1 MQGFFS
7 HVKCVAAL
15 TFPRSK
21 YSPTYYSVPS
31 ALILV
36 KLKTHICLPNHF
48 LYPVLLC
55 SCQPCPPWAAC
66 QRCHPGLL
74 KRLPARR
81 EQLYPSTD
89 SRQMVVSGEE
99 CCITKPL
106 FCGCSL
112 CFQVL
117 KLCYLCDAPP
127 APVVLLSIVSVKPS
141 TLKASPRS
149 SDPACIVVGS
159 SHELCQILQQTY
171 GLYMALP
178 LKDILEKPFQ
188 VLLLKHNPFTQEIR
202 LASRVRNPRIV
213 FHSWGFYLWSLSL
226 CCIFLFST
234 PFSLQ

>member
-1 MQGFFS
+1 MWFQCYVILAPSSQIIICSWWVGVCFQGFFS

-15 TFPRSK
+15 TFLRSK
-21 YSPTYYSVPS
+21 YSPTYYSVLS

-74 KRLPARR
+74 KPLPARR

-89 SRQMVVSGEE
+89 SKQMVVSGEE
-99 CCITKPL
+99 CRITKPL

-117 KLCYLCDAPP
+117 CDAPP
-127 APVVLLSIVSVKPS
+127 APAVLLPIAYVSVKPS

-149 SDPACIVVGS
+149 FNPTCIVVRS
-159 SHELCQILQQTY
+159 SHELCQVLQQTY

-178 LKDILEKPFQ
+178 LKTF
-188 VLLLKHNPFTQEIR
+188 
-202 LASRVRNPRIV
+202 
-213 FHSWGFYLWSLSL
+213 
-226 CCIFLFST
+226 
-234 PFSLQ
+234 